1 MPWVF
6 QNCVFIP
13 VKVENLRC
21 ITQCKCWRLIYQMS
35 LLRYDWVVFY
45 DVNLFILMH
54 PGVQNTSLVKKGTR
68 WSNLHKYKS
77 WTDRWSNRSWSF
89 VNSALFIFRVT
100 RTSIALLFTWM
111 RVKAIHTSCWLKEM
125 TCSLSCLQ
133 LVSVQHFMLNRVEP
147 SVSVGW
153 AHWWEI
159 SYCSNIAWVWFNN
172 DWLFLMFIRLL
183 IRNFAF
189 LT

>member
-1 MPWVF
+1 MIESFFLWCKSFYPHA
-6 QNCVFIP
+6 P
-13 VKVENLRC
+13 RC
-21 ITQCKCWRLIYQMS
+21 AEYR
-35 LLRYDWVVFY
+35 
-45 DVNLFILMH
+45 
-54 PGVQNTSLVKKGTR
+54 LVKKGTR
-68 WSNLHKYKS
+68 GSNLHKYKRL
-77 WTDRWSNRSWSF
+77 TDRWSNRSWSF
-89 VNSALFIFRVT
+89 VNSALFMFRVT

-147 SVSVGW
+147 SVIVGW

-159 SYCSNIAWVWFNN
+159 SYCSNIAWIWFNK
-172 DWLFLMFIRLL
+172 LTFLMFARLL

>member
-1 MPWVF
+1 MWLSNTGSLSLRELIQTRNCF
-6 QNCVFIP
+6 QQVNALSSSELCIYPSESGKSSLHYTMQMLKTDLPNVLI
-13 VKVENLRC
+13 KVWLSRFLW
-21 ITQCKCWRLIYQMS
+21 CKS
-35 LLRYDWVVFY
+35 FY
-45 DVNLFILMH
+45 PH
-54 PGVQNTSLVKKGTR
+54 APRGLVKKGTR
-68 WSNLHKYKS
+68 WSNLHKYKRL
-77 WTDRWSNRSWSF
+77 TERLSNRSWSF

-159 SYCSNIAWVWFNN
+159 SYCSNI
-172 DWLFLMFIRLL
+172 LL
-183 IRNFAF
+183 S
-189 LT
+189 